1 MSKSDTAAQERA
13 ATTDAQAQITGPHIG
28 LDKYGSYDHDYYRCE
43 RCGEEWITS
52 LGRKHDCLE
61 VPADA

>member
-1 MSKSDTAAQERA
+1 MSTNATRRHEAGD
-13 ATTDAQAQITGPHIG
+13 TTDAQAQITGPHIG

-52 LGRKHDCLE
+52 LGREHDCLE